1 MNSANTEKDINT
13 LLGSGPGR
21 RRWTS
26 YIGWAGGIL
35 VAVLLVLV
43 AITVLRSKPGDAVA
57 RYEFASVTRGNLNV
71 SVSATGNLAPTNKV
85 DVGSELSG
93 TVEAVLVQENDR
105 VKKGQVLARLDTS
118 KLHDEITRSE
128 ATLATAK
135 AKLAQAEATLKESEA
150 NLGRLLEVSRL
161 SGGKVPSKSEMA
173 TAEATF
179 ARSQADVSS
188 QRAAVSEAQAQL
200 STAKINLD
208 KASIR
213 SPIDGVVL
221 SRSVEPG
228 QTVAAQL
235 QVATLFTLAEDL
247 RQMELKVYVDEADVG
262 GVKPGQQAVFAV
274 DAYPDRKYNA
284 SVSRVAFGSTT
295 KDNVVT
301 YSTVLKVKNDDLSLR
316 PGMTATAGI
325 ATLHRNN
332 VLLVPNAALRFTPA
346 SAGQQT
352 NAKRSFVSR
361 LVPGPPPSRG
371 ASAPNAAKGSSRQV
385 WILRSGQPNAIPVTV
400 GASDGQFTEVTSGE
414 IKEGIQ
420 VITGS
425 GAGPV

>member
-1 MNSANTEKDINT
+1 MNSVSTEKDIAT
-13 LLGSGPGR
+13 LLDGGLGR
-21 RRWTS
+21 RRWTRL
-26 YIGWAGGIL
+26 IGWAGGIL
-35 VAVLLVLV
+35 IAVLLVLV
-43 AITVLRSKPGDAVA
+43 AMTVLRSKPGNTMAQ
-57 RYEFASVTRGNLNV
+57 YEFASVSRGNLNV

-85 DVGSELSG
+85 EVGSELSG
-93 TVEAVLVQENDR
+93 TVETVLVQENDR

-118 KLHDEITRSE
+118 KLRDEITRSE
-128 ATLATAK
+128 ASLATAK

-150 NLGRLLEVSRL
+150 NLERLREVSRI
-161 SGGKVPSKSEMA
+161 SGGKVPSKAEMT

-208 KASIR
+208 KASIH
-213 SPIDGVVL
+213 SPINGVVL
-221 SRSVEPG
+221 ARSVEPG

-247 RQMELKVYVDEADVG
+247 REMELKVYVDEADVG
-262 GVKPGQQAVFAV
+262 GVKPGQQATFTV
-274 DAYPDRKYNA
+274 DAYPDRKYKA

-325 ATLHRNN
+325 ATLQRNN
-332 VLLVPNAALRFTPA
+332 VLLVPNTALRFAPPT
-346 SAGQQT
+346 AGQQPGQ
-352 NAKRSFVSR
+352 KRSFVSK
-361 LVPGPPPSRG
+361 LVPGPPPTRG
-371 ASAPNAAKGSSRQV
+371 ASAPNTAKGSSQQV
-385 WILRSGQPNAIPVTV
+385 WTLRSGQTVAIPVTV
-400 GASDGQFTEVTSGE
+400 GVSDGQFTEVTSEE
-414 IKEGIQ
+414 IKEGVQ
-420 VITGS
+420 VITGV
-425 GAGPV
+425 GAGAV